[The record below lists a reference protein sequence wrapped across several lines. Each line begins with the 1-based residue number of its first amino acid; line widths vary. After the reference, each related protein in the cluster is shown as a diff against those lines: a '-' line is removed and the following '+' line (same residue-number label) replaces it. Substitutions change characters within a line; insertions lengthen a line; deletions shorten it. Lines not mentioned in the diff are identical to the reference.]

1 MVIVASLMAHSTAP
15 SLVLVA
21 SRNAL
26 PPPLTASSTELSHTT
41 TATNSST
48 AHTLSPIAVCKVKTL
63 RTLNLDKIG
72 RGQETLCLH
81 ELQVLIFV
89 HSRTFFLL
97 FNFRSNNFLP
107 QNLLVA
113 SLFFLT
119 ELLLFCCVLRISFV
133 FITIIQVAQ
142 TNIFYLHKCTQGKL

>member
-1 MVIVASLMAHSTAP
+1 MDIVASLVAHSTAP

-41 TATNSST
+41 TATNNST
-48 AHTLSPIAVCKVKTL
+48 AHTLSHIAVCKETL

-72 RGQETLCLH
+72 MGQETLCLH

-113 SLFFLT
+113 TLFFLT
-119 ELLLFCCVLRISFV
+119 ELLLFLAFSE
-133 FITIIQVAQ
+133 
-142 TNIFYLHKCTQGKL
+142 